1 MKLDPKI
8 SKQVSEQLGERLPRP
23 ESEEFGE
30 LLARLDHD
38 NPGLA
43 ETLRSGIVHE
53 SLGDIESEAQKHG
66 QREKRA
72 RKLRRALIMRHDEME
87 GEFVIS
93 KPKALAWGSVGA
105 LGVMAAMFMGGSL
118 FGNEAPVTADVAQEK
133 PPVQAAAPAVKPQQ
147 QDDDPFD
154 NLAQELEQGERTAG
168 TFEGAQ
174 PMPQPAKTKTP
185 GRPESEEPMLTDA
198 PPSTEES
205 MLGDEPMLPGTDEED
220 VGLGIYSAAAAPEE
234 AAQGLKA
241 YGVGGGG
248 NGAEGG
254 GDPFAEPDNVQE
266 GPVGL
271 AAYRA
276 VGPEEETKN
285 GLMSYQTVPGEDKG
299 DRAFKEAPV
308 PASQPGDGASP
319 ETTGNSQGSSLE
331 VDRLM
336 TAGLG
341 LAQGAPQA
349 TPERPRQPAKN
360 PYGVGDT
367 ISATLQVGVVAVD
380 GTPLPVLAR
389 GDDGSVWQGQA
400 TLTPTGRVD
409 IRFSDVVKGN
419 HQHQVTAVAQAG
431 DGYLGLPA
439 EVTETTPA
447 LASDLARGALR
458 GLSEYVQALGQQ
470 SEVRVEGNTPIIS
483 RSAPPLEANVAG
495 SVARLFTPPEGED
508 QQALVRL
515 AQVPADTNVSVVVLS
530 QMLTETQ

>member
-8 SKQVSEQLGERLPRP
+8 AKQVSDNLGERLPRP

-30 LLARLDHD
+30 LLTRLDHD
-38 NPGLA
+38 NPRLA
-43 ETLRSGIVHE
+43 QTLRSGIVHE
-53 SLGDIESEAQKHG
+53 SLGDIETEAQKHG

-72 RKLRRALIMRHDEME
+72 RKLRRALIMRYEEID
-87 GEFVIS
+87 GEHYIS
-93 KPKALAWGSVGA
+93 KPKALAWGTVTA

-118 FGNEAPVTADVAQEK
+118 FGDEAKATDVAQEQ
-133 PPVQAAAPAVKPQQ
+133 PPVKVAAPVVKPQR
-147 QDDDPFD
+147 QDDDPFN
-154 NLAQELEQGERTAG
+154 NLAAELEQGERTTG
-168 TFEGAQ
+168 TFKGAQ
-174 PMPQPAKTKTP
+174 PMAQPAKP
-185 GRPESEEPMLTDA
+185 QAAQAEPEEPRLNESPA
-198 PPSTEES
+198 AAEES
-205 MLGDEPMLPGTDEED
+205 MLSEEPMLPGTEEED
-220 VGLGIYSAAAAPEE
+220 MGLGVYSAAAAPEE

-241 YGVGGGG
+241 YGTGGGD
-248 NGAEGG
+248 GAEGG
-254 GDPFAEPDNVQE
+254 GDPFAEPGNAQE

-276 VGPEEETKN
+276 AGPEEETKN

-299 DRAFKEAPV
+299 DRAFKEAPE
-308 PASQPGDGASP
+308 PAPQPGGEALP
-319 ETTGNSQGSSLE
+319 ETTGTPQGSALE

-336 TAGLG
+336 TAGIG
-341 LAQGAPQA
+341 LAQGSPRAA
-349 TPERPRQPAKN
+349 PERPTQSAKH
-360 PYGVGDT
+360 PYKVGDSIT
-367 ISATLQVGVVAVD
+367 ATLQVGVVGVD

-419 HQHQVTAVAQAG
+419 KQHQVSAVAQAG

-483 RSAPPLEANVAG
+483 RNAPPLEANVAG
-495 SVARLFTPPEGED
+495 SVARLFTPPAGED

-515 AQVPADTNVSVVVLS
+515 AQVPADTKVSVVVLAQNS
-530 QMLTETQ
+530 LVETP

>member
-1 MKLDPKI
+1 MKLDTKI
-8 SKQVSEQLGERLPRP
+8 AKQVSETLRERIPRP

-30 LLARLDHD
+30 LLTRLDGER
-38 NPGLA
+38 PELA
-43 ETLRSGIVHE
+43 ATLRSAIIHE
-53 SLGDIESEAQKHG
+53 SLGDIEAEAQKHD
-66 QREKRA
+66 QREKRV
-72 RKLRRALIMRHDEME
+72 RKLRRALFMRHEEMD
-87 GEFVIS
+87 GEYYVS

-118 FGNEAPVTADVAQEK
+118 FGSEAPTAAEVVQEK
-133 PPVQAAAPAVKPQQ
+133 PPVKAAAPAVKPQR
-147 QDDDPFD
+147 QDDDPFG
-154 NLAQELEQGERTAG
+154 NLAQELEQGESTAR

-174 PMPQPAKTKTP
+174 AMPQTANPKPTQ
-185 GRPESEEPMLTDA
+185 PESEDPMLSDTSPNA
-198 PPSTEES
+198 EES
-205 MLGDEPMLPGTDEED
+205 MLGEDPMLPTDEED
-220 VGLGIYSAAAAPEE
+220 LGLGVYSAALAPEE

-241 YGVGGGG
+241 YGT
-248 NGAEGG
+248 GAGESAEDG
-254 GDPFAEPDNVQE
+254 GDPFAEPGTTQE

-276 VGPEEETKN
+276 AGQEEVQN
-285 GLMSYQTVPGEDKG
+285 GLMSYQATPGEEKG
-299 DRAFKEAPV
+299 DRAFNQAPE
-308 PASQPGDGASP
+308 PAPQPGSETSP
-319 ETTGNSQGSSLE
+319 ETSRIPQGSSPE

-336 TAGLG
+336 SVGIG
-341 LAQGAPQA
+341 LAQGSPQPAPA
-349 TPERPRQPAKN
+349 RPNQPAKH
-360 PYGVGDT
+360 PYKVGDSV
-367 ISATLQVGVVAVD
+367 IATLQVGVVAVD
-380 GTPLPVLAR
+380 GTPLPVLVR

-419 HQHQVTAVAQAG
+419 KQHQVSAVAQAA

-483 RSAPPLEANVAG
+483 RNAPPLEANVAG
-495 SVARLFTPPEGED
+495 SVARLFAPPEGEG

-530 QMLTETQ
+530 QILTETQ